1 MDCMGKTTISIQKKT
16 RERLKEYGV
25 KGDTYDDIL
34 NKLMEEVD
42 E

>member
-1 MDCMGKTTISIQKKT
+1 MGRTTISINEET
-16 RERLKEYGV
+16 REELKQYGV

-34 NKLMEEVD
+34 TKLMEKAD